1 MKNKIGRL
9 NAFLYLRKPFLI
21 FSNILLYHIL
31 YFLSN
36 QSKEMKTFQLCES
49 DNKIKVIFY

>member
-1 MKNKIGRL
+1 MKIKLVDRT
-9 NAFLYLRKPFLI
+9 FLI

-31 YFLSN
+31 YFL
-36 QSKEMKTFQLCES
+36 SKEMKTFQLCES